1 MYIYT
6 SQSVHNESMEF
17 LYVTVGV
24 LELHIL
30 PYLDLPELWGFKLK
44 FSCLCFTHSVRP
56 DVAVGTTEL
65 NIKSEQNRIRGTK
78 KIKGR

>member
-1 MYIYT
+1 MSVKRYIYI
-6 SQSVHNESMEF
+6 
-17 LYVTVGV
+17 YITVGV
-24 LELHIL
+24 LELYIL
-30 PYLDLPELWGFKLK
+30 PYLDLPEFWGFKLK

-56 DVAVGTTEL
+56 GVAVRTTEL